1 MNFLSERANFEISY
15 NQLKALIMIN
25 STQKEAQMETINE
38 SILAAIDNEQH
49 QLHESSTVRRSA
61 ENKRPSGATEWTF
74 ADWFGE
80 DLTGKTYEGEIFA
93 HNAGITSLKGAPKTV
108 VGGVFLAGNELA
120 SLEFGPSTV
129 RGDYYIV
136 DGNKLTS
143 LEGAPKNFEGRFSAK
158 NNRLTSLKGAP
169 KKCKS
174 FSISYN
180 PELASLSGG
189 PEEVENEYAAAYCG
203 LTSLEGAPKKAF
215 DFIVHDNKLASL
227 KGGPTFATMF
237 DCTDNPL
244 ESLEGLP
251 SGIKKKNVDADPELR
266 DAYFKRRK

>member
-1 MNFLSERANFEISY
+1 M
-15 NQLKALIMIN
+15 
-25 STQKEAQMETINE
+25 
-38 SILAAIDNEQH
+38 
-49 QLHESSTVRRSA
+49 
-61 ENKRPSGATEWTF
+61 
-74 ADWFGE
+74 
-80 DLTGKTYEGEIFA
+80 
-93 HNAGITSLKGAPKTV
+93 
-108 VGGVFLAGNELA
+108 
-120 SLEFGPSTV
+120 
-129 RGDYYIV
+129 
-136 DGNKLTS
+136 
-143 LEGAPKNFEGRFSAK
+143 
-158 NNRLTSLKGAP
+158 KGAP

-180 PELASLSGG
+180 PKLASLSGG

-227 KGGPTFATMF
+227 KGGPTFATIF

-251 SGIKKKNVDADPELR
+251 PGIKKKNVGADPELR